1 MSSSLSSVIL
11 IGVVWLLIITTLFV
25 RRHSPVRRT
34 SKALSETRVVHEGG
48 TGIERSRRRPL
59 PAESLYHADP
69 DADLELVEA
78 EPEQVVI
85 DDTRDGVDHIPDSAP
100 PQSVPP
106 VPPVP
111 SVIEGDVVEYR
122 TLDDVDTGEFAPVTA
137 GDAGFPVDGD
147 TGDDEIFAE
156 PTVTDEETVEETVE
170 ETDEETDEDAET
182 ESDTMAE
189 DDHDDEV
196 GEVGEVGEVA
206 EVAEIVPDEPAR
218 RFAVVDE
225 AYIRGGDID
234 VSVGTD
240 DELLVVKDTA
250 EESDEDAAFSD
261 DEITEDD
268 IDYLV
273 SHQGRG
279 IYDPVASRQL
289 AEQRQARRRRV
300 LMVLAA
306 VTVLSLIGAVALSD
320 ALWIVALAGAALT
333 GTYLYSLR
341 KQTLA
346 ERELQRRRLARM
358 RRARL
363 GVRNTDDRELG
374 VPDRLRRPGAV
385 VVESDDDDPEFAALE
400 YADVTFAGYDD
411 VQDASYDSGYDDYGY
426 PGDGQP
432 TVRVV

>member
-85 DDTRDGVDHIPDSAP
+85 DDTRDDADDIPDAAP
-100 PQSVPP
+100 PLSVPP

-122 TLDDVDTGEFAPVTA
+122 TLDDVDTGEFAPVAA
-137 GDAGFPVDGD
+137 GDDDLPVDGD
-147 TGDDEIFAE
+147 AGDDEIFVE
-156 PTVTDEETVEETVE
+156 PTVADAETA
-170 ETDEETDEDAET
+170 EDAEMDSDA
-182 ESDTMAE
+182 ESDTVAE
-189 DDHDDEV
+189 DERDDEV
-196 GEVGEVGEVA
+196 AEVADLA

-218 RFAVVDE
+218 RFTVVDE
-225 AYIRGGDID
+225 AYTRGGDID

-250 EESDEDAAFSD
+250 EEPDEDAAYSD

-268 IDYLV
+268 IDYLA

-279 IYDPVASRQL
+279 IYNPVASRQL

-300 LMVLAA
+300 LLVLVA
-306 VTVLSLIGAVALSD
+306 VTVLSLIGAVALSG
-320 ALWIVALAGAALT
+320 ALWIVTLAGAALT
-333 GTYLYSLR
+333 GMYLYSLR

-411 VQDASYDSGYDDYGY
+411 VQDEVYDSGYDDDYGY

>member
-85 DDTRDGVDHIPDSAP
+85 DDTRDHTRDDADDIPDAASP
-100 PQSVPP
+100 LSVPP

-122 TLDDVDTGEFAPVTA
+122 TLDDVDTGEFAPVAA
-137 GDAGFPVDGD
+137 GDADLPMDGD
-147 TGDDEIFAE
+147 TGDDEIFVE
-156 PTVTDEETVEETVE
+156 PTVTD
-170 ETDEETDEDAET
+170 AET
-182 ESDTMAE
+182 AETAEDTEMDSDAESDTVAE
-189 DDHDDEV
+189 DERDDEV
-196 GEVGEVGEVA
+196 SEL
-206 EVAEIVPDEPAR
+206 AEIVPDEPAR
-218 RFAVVDE
+218 RFTVVDK

-250 EESDEDAAFSD
+250 EEPDEDVAYSD

-268 IDYLV
+268 IDYLA
-273 SHQGRG
+273 SRQGRG
-279 IYDPVASRQL
+279 IYNPVASRQL

-300 LMVLAA
+300 LMVLVA
-306 VTVLSLIGAVALSD
+306 VTVLSLIGAVALSG
-320 ALWIVALAGAALT
+320 ALWIVTLAGAALT
-333 GTYLYSLR
+333 GMYLYSLR

-411 VQDASYDSGYDDYGY
+411 VQDEVYDSGYDDDYGY

>member
-85 DDTRDGVDHIPDSAP
+85 DDTRDDADDIPDAAP
-100 PQSVPP
+100 PLS

-122 TLDDVDTGEFAPVTA
+122 TLDDVDTGEFAPVAA
-137 GDAGFPVDGD
+137 GDADLPVDGD
-147 TGDDEIFAE
+147 AGDDEIFVE
-156 PTVTDEETVEETVE
+156 PTVTDAETT
-170 ETDEETDEDAET
+170 EDAEMDSDA
-182 ESDTMAE
+182 ESDTVAE
-189 DDHDDEV
+189 DERDDEV
-196 GEVGEVGEVA
+196 AEVADLA

-218 RFAVVDE
+218 RFTVVDE

-250 EESDEDAAFSD
+250 EEPDEDAAYSD

-268 IDYLV
+268 IDYLA

-279 IYDPVASRQL
+279 IYNPVASRQL

-300 LMVLAA
+300 LLVLVA
-306 VTVLSLIGAVALSD
+306 VTVLSLIGAVALSG
-320 ALWIVALAGAALT
+320 ALWIVTLAGAALT
-333 GTYLYSLR
+333 GMYLYSLR

-411 VQDASYDSGYDDYGY
+411 VQDEVYDSGYDDDYGY

>member
-85 DDTRDGVDHIPDSAP
+85 DDTRDHTRDDADDIPDAAP
-100 PQSVPP
+100 PLS

-122 TLDDVDTGEFAPVTA
+122 TLDDVDTGEFAPVAA
-137 GDAGFPVDGD
+137 GDDDLPVDGD
-147 TGDDEIFAE
+147 AGDDEIFVE
-156 PTVTDEETVEETVE
+156 PTVADAETA
-170 ETDEETDEDAET
+170 EDAEMDSDA
-182 ESDTMAE
+182 ESDTVAE
-189 DDHDDEV
+189 DERDDEV
-196 GEVGEVGEVA
+196 AEVADLA

-218 RFAVVDE
+218 RFTVVDE

-250 EESDEDAAFSD
+250 EEPDEDAAYSD

-268 IDYLV
+268 IDYLA

-279 IYDPVASRQL
+279 IYNPVASRQL

-300 LMVLAA
+300 LLVLVA
-306 VTVLSLIGAVALSD
+306 VTVLSLIGAVALSG
-320 ALWIVALAGAALT
+320 ALWIVTLAGAALT
-333 GTYLYSLR
+333 GMYLYSLR

-411 VQDASYDSGYDDYGY
+411 VQDEVYDSGYDDDYGY

-432 TVRVV
+432 TVRVI

>member
-85 DDTRDGVDHIPDSAP
+85 DDTRDHTRDDADDIPDAAP
-100 PQSVPP
+100 PLS

-122 TLDDVDTGEFAPVTA
+122 TLDDVDTGEFAPVAA
-137 GDAGFPVDGD
+137 GDDDLPVDGD
-147 TGDDEIFAE
+147 AGDDEIFVE
-156 PTVTDEETVEETVE
+156 PTVADA
-170 ETDEETDEDAET
+170 EDAEMDSDA
-182 ESDTMAE
+182 ESDTVAE
-189 DDHDDEV
+189 DERDDEV
-196 GEVGEVGEVA
+196 AEVAEVADLA

-218 RFAVVDE
+218 RFTVVDE

-250 EESDEDAAFSD
+250 EEPDEDAAYSD

-268 IDYLV
+268 IDYLA

-279 IYDPVASRQL
+279 IYNPVACRQL

-300 LMVLAA
+300 LLVLVA
-306 VTVLSLIGAVALSD
+306 VTVLSLIGAVALSG
-320 ALWIVALAGAALT
+320 ALWIVTLAGAALT
-333 GTYLYSLR
+333 GMYLYSLR

-374 VPDRLRRPGAV
+374 LPDRLRRPGAV

-411 VQDASYDSGYDDYGY
+411 VQDEVYDSGYDDDYGY

>member
-85 DDTRDGVDHIPDSAP
+85 DDTRDHTRDDADDIPDAASP
-100 PQSVPP
+100 LSVPP

-122 TLDDVDTGEFAPVTA
+122 TLDDVDTGEFAPVAA
-137 GDAGFPVDGD
+137 GDADLPMDGD

-156 PTVTDEETVEETVE
+156 PTVTD
-170 ETDEETDEDAET
+170 AET
-182 ESDTMAE
+182 AETAEDTEMDSDAESDTVAE
-189 DDHDDEV
+189 DERDDEV
-196 GEVGEVGEVA
+196 SEL
-206 EVAEIVPDEPAR
+206 AEIVPDEPAR
-218 RFAVVDE
+218 RFTVVDK

-250 EESDEDAAFSD
+250 EEPDEDVAYSD

-268 IDYLV
+268 IDYLA
-273 SHQGRG
+273 SRQGRG
-279 IYDPVASRQL
+279 IYNPVASRQL

-300 LMVLAA
+300 LMVLVA
-306 VTVLSLIGAVALSD
+306 VTVLSLIGAVALSG
-320 ALWIVALAGAALT
+320 ALWIVTLAGAALT
-333 GTYLYSLR
+333 GMYLYSLR

-411 VQDASYDSGYDDYGY
+411 VQDEVYDSGYDDDYGY

>member
-85 DDTRDGVDHIPDSAP
+85 DDTRDHTRDDADDIPDAAP
-100 PQSVPP
+100 PLS

-122 TLDDVDTGEFAPVTA
+122 TLDDVDTGEFAPVAA
-137 GDAGFPVDGD
+137 GDADLPVDGD
-147 TGDDEIFAE
+147 AGDDEIFVE
-156 PTVTDEETVEETVE
+156 PTVADAETA
-170 ETDEETDEDAET
+170 EDAEMDSAA
-182 ESDTMAE
+182 ESDTVAE
-189 DDHDDEV
+189 DECDDEV
-196 GEVGEVGEVA
+196 ADLA

-218 RFAVVDE
+218 RFTVVDE
-225 AYIRGGDID
+225 AYTRGGDID

-250 EESDEDAAFSD
+250 EEPDEDAAYSD

-268 IDYLV
+268 IDYLA

-279 IYDPVASRQL
+279 IYNPVASRQL

-300 LMVLAA
+300 LLVLVA
-306 VTVLSLIGAVALSD
+306 VTVLSLIGAVALSG
-320 ALWIVALAGAALT
+320 ALWIVTLAGAALT
-333 GTYLYSLR
+333 GMYLYSLR

-400 YADVTFAGYDD
+400 YAAVTFAGYDD
-411 VQDASYDSGYDDYGY
+411 VQDEVYDSGYDDDYGY

>member
-85 DDTRDGVDHIPDSAP
+85 DDTRDHTRDDADDIPDAAP
-100 PQSVPP
+100 PLS

-122 TLDDVDTGEFAPVTA
+122 TLDDVDTGEFAPVAA
-137 GDAGFPVDGD
+137 GDDDLPVDGD
-147 TGDDEIFAE
+147 AGDDEIFVE
-156 PTVTDEETVEETVE
+156 PTVADAETA
-170 ETDEETDEDAET
+170 EDAEMDSDA
-182 ESDTMAE
+182 ESDTVAE
-189 DDHDDEV
+189 DERDDEV
-196 GEVGEVGEVA
+196 AEVAEVADLA

-218 RFAVVDE
+218 RFTVVDE

-250 EESDEDAAFSD
+250 EEPDEDAAYSD

-268 IDYLV
+268 IDYLA

-279 IYDPVASRQL
+279 IYNPVASRQL

-300 LMVLAA
+300 LLVLVA
-306 VTVLSLIGAVALSD
+306 VTVLSLIGAVALSG
-320 ALWIVALAGAALT
+320 ALWIVTLAGAALT
-333 GTYLYSLR
+333 GMYLYSLR

-411 VQDASYDSGYDDYGY
+411 VQDEVYDSGYDDDYGY

>member
-85 DDTRDGVDHIPDSAP
+85 DDTRDDTRDDADDIPDAAP
-100 PQSVPP
+100 PLS

-122 TLDDVDTGEFAPVTA
+122 TLDDVDTGEFAPVAA
-137 GDAGFPVDGD
+137 GDDDLPVDGD
-147 TGDDEIFAE
+147 AGDDEIFVE
-156 PTVTDEETVEETVE
+156 PTVA
-170 ETDEETDEDAET
+170 DAET
-182 ESDTMAE
+182 AEMDSDAESDTVAE
-189 DDHDDEV
+189 DERDDEV
-196 GEVGEVGEVA
+196 AEVADLA

-218 RFAVVDE
+218 RFTVVDE

-250 EESDEDAAFSD
+250 EEPDEDAAYSD

-268 IDYLV
+268 IDYLA

-279 IYDPVASRQL
+279 IYNPVASRQL

-300 LMVLAA
+300 LLVLVA
-306 VTVLSLIGAVALSD
+306 VTVLSLIGAVALSG
-320 ALWIVALAGAALT
+320 ALWIVTLAGAALT
-333 GTYLYSLR
+333 GMYLYSLR

-363 GVRNTDDRELG
+363 GVRNTDDRGLG

-411 VQDASYDSGYDDYGY
+411 VQDEVYDSGYDDDYGY

>member
-85 DDTRDGVDHIPDSAP
+85 DDTRDHTRDDADDIPDAAP
-100 PQSVPP
+100 PLS

-122 TLDDVDTGEFAPVTA
+122 TLDDVDTGEFAPVAA
-137 GDAGFPVDGD
+137 GDADLPMDGD

-156 PTVTDEETVEETVE
+156 PTVTD
-170 ETDEETDEDAET
+170 AET
-182 ESDTMAE
+182 AETAEDTEMDSDAESDTVAE
-189 DDHDDEV
+189 DERDDEV
-196 GEVGEVGEVA
+196 SEL
-206 EVAEIVPDEPAR
+206 AEIVPDEPAR
-218 RFAVVDE
+218 RFTVVDE
-225 AYIRGGDID
+225 AYTRGGDID

-250 EESDEDAAFSD
+250 EEPDEDAAYSD

-268 IDYLV
+268 IDYLA

-279 IYDPVASRQL
+279 IYNPVASRQL

-300 LMVLAA
+300 LLVLVA
-306 VTVLSLIGAVALSD
+306 VTVLSLIGAVALSG
-320 ALWIVALAGAALT
+320 ALWIVTLAGAALT
-333 GTYLYSLR
+333 GMYLYSLR

-411 VQDASYDSGYDDYGY
+411 VQDEVYDSGYDDDYGY

>member
-48 TGIERSRRRPL
+48 TGIERPRRRPL

-85 DDTRDGVDHIPDSAP
+85 DDTRDHTRDDADGIPDAAP
-100 PQSVPP
+100 PLS

-122 TLDDVDTGEFAPVTA
+122 TLDDVDTGEFAPVAA
-137 GDAGFPVDGD
+137 GDDDLPVDGD
-147 TGDDEIFAE
+147 AGDDEIFVE
-156 PTVTDEETVEETVE
+156 PTVTDAETAETAE
-170 ETDEETDEDAET
+170 DTEMDSDAESDA
-182 ESDTMAE
+182 ESDTVAE
-189 DDHDDEV
+189 DERDD
-196 GEVGEVGEVA
+196 EVA
-206 EVAEIVPDEPAR
+206 EVADLAEVAELVPDEPAR
-218 RFAVVDE
+218 RFTVVDK

-250 EESDEDAAFSD
+250 EEPDEDVAYSD

-268 IDYLV
+268 IDYLA

-279 IYDPVASRQL
+279 IYNPVASRQL

-300 LMVLAA
+300 LMVLVA
-306 VTVLSLIGAVALSD
+306 VTVLSLIGAVALSG
-320 ALWIVALAGAALT
+320 ALWIVTLAGAALT
-333 GTYLYSLR
+333 GMYLYSLR

-411 VQDASYDSGYDDYGY
+411 VQDEVYDSGYDDDYGY

>member
-85 DDTRDGVDHIPDSAP
+85 DDTRDHTRDDADDIPDAASP
-100 PQSVPP
+100 LSVPP

-122 TLDDVDTGEFAPVTA
+122 TLDDVDTGEFAPVAA
-137 GDAGFPVDGD
+137 GDADLPVDGD
-147 TGDDEIFAE
+147 TGDDEIFVE
-156 PTVTDEETVEETVE
+156 PTVTD
-170 ETDEETDEDAET
+170 AET
-182 ESDTMAE
+182 AE
-189 DDHDDEV
+189 TA
-196 GEVGEVGEVA
+196 EVA
-206 EVAEIVPDEPAR
+206 DLAELAEIVPDEPAR
-218 RFAVVDE
+218 RFTVVDK

-250 EESDEDAAFSD
+250 EEPDEDVAYSD

-268 IDYLV
+268 IDYLA
-273 SHQGRG
+273 SRQGRG
-279 IYDPVASRQL
+279 IYNPVASRQL

-300 LMVLAA
+300 LMVLVA
-306 VTVLSLIGAVALSD
+306 VTVLSLIGAVALSG
-320 ALWIVALAGAALT
+320 ALWIVTLAGAALT
-333 GTYLYSLR
+333 GMYLYSLR

-411 VQDASYDSGYDDYGY
+411 VQDEVYDSGYDDDYGY

>member
-85 DDTRDGVDHIPDSAP
+85 DDTRDHTRDDADDIPDAAP
-100 PQSVPP
+100 PLS

-122 TLDDVDTGEFAPVTA
+122 TLDDVDTGEFAPVVA
-137 GDAGFPVDGD
+137 GDDDLPVDGD
-147 TGDDEIFAE
+147 AGDDEIFVE
-156 PTVTDEETVEETVE
+156 PTVTDAETA
-170 ETDEETDEDAET
+170 EDAEMDSDA
-182 ESDTMAE
+182 ESDTVAE
-189 DDHDDEV
+189 DERDDEV
-196 GEVGEVGEVA
+196 ADLA
-206 EVAEIVPDEPAR
+206 EVAEIVRDEPAR
-218 RFAVVDE
+218 RFTVVDE
-225 AYIRGGDID
+225 AYTRGGDID

-250 EESDEDAAFSD
+250 EEPDEDAAYSD

-268 IDYLV
+268 IDYLA

-279 IYDPVASRQL
+279 IYNPVASRQL

-300 LMVLAA
+300 LLVLVA
-306 VTVLSLIGAVALSD
+306 VSVLSLIGAVALSG
-320 ALWIVALAGAALT
+320 ALWIVTLAGAALT
-333 GTYLYSLR
+333 GMYLYSLR

-411 VQDASYDSGYDDYGY
+411 VQDEVYDSGYDDDYGY

>member
-85 DDTRDGVDHIPDSAP
+85 DDTRDHTRDDADDIPDAAP
-100 PQSVPP
+100 PLS

-122 TLDDVDTGEFAPVTA
+122 TLDDVDTGEFAPVAA
-137 GDAGFPVDGD
+137 GDDDLPVDGD
-147 TGDDEIFAE
+147 AGDDEIFVE
-156 PTVTDEETVEETVE
+156 PTVADAETA
-170 ETDEETDEDAET
+170 EDAEMDSDA
-182 ESDTMAE
+182 ESDTVAE
-189 DDHDDEV
+189 DERDDEV
-196 GEVGEVGEVA
+196 AEVAEVADLA

-218 RFAVVDE
+218 RFTVVDE

-250 EESDEDAAFSD
+250 EEPDEDAAYCD

-268 IDYLV
+268 IDYLA

-279 IYDPVASRQL
+279 IYNPVASRQL

-300 LMVLAA
+300 LLVLVA
-306 VTVLSLIGAVALSD
+306 VTVLSLIGAVALSG
-320 ALWIVALAGAALT
+320 ALWIVTLAGAALT
-333 GTYLYSLR
+333 GMYLYSLR

-411 VQDASYDSGYDDYGY
+411 VQDEVYDSGYDDDDYGY

-432 TVRVV
+432 TVRVI

>member
-85 DDTRDGVDHIPDSAP
+85 DDTRDHTRDDADDIPDAAP
-100 PQSVPP
+100 PLS

-122 TLDDVDTGEFAPVTA
+122 TLDDVDTGEFAPVAA
-137 GDAGFPVDGD
+137 GDDDLPVDGD
-147 TGDDEIFAE
+147 AGDDEIFVE
-156 PTVTDEETVEETVE
+156 PTVADAETA
-170 ETDEETDEDAET
+170 EDAEMDSDA
-182 ESDTMAE
+182 ESDTVAE
-189 DDHDDEV
+189 DERDDEV
-196 GEVGEVGEVA
+196 AEVAEVADLA

-218 RFAVVDE
+218 RFTVVDE

-250 EESDEDAAFSD
+250 EEPDEDAAYSD

-268 IDYLV
+268 IDYLA

-279 IYDPVASRQL
+279 IYNPVASRQL

-300 LMVLAA
+300 LLVLVA
-306 VTVLSLIGAVALSD
+306 VTVLSLIGAVALSG
-320 ALWIVALAGAALT
+320 ALWIVTLAGAALT
-333 GTYLYSLR
+333 GMYLYSLR

-385 VVESDDDDPEFAALE
+385 VVESADDDPEFAALE

-411 VQDASYDSGYDDYGY
+411 VQDEVYDSGYDDDDYGY

-432 TVRVV
+432 TVRVI

>member
-85 DDTRDGVDHIPDSAP
+85 DDTRDHTRDDADDIPDAAP
-100 PQSVPP
+100 PLS

-122 TLDDVDTGEFAPVTA
+122 TLDDVDTGEFAPVAA
-137 GDAGFPVDGD
+137 GDADLPVDGD
-147 TGDDEIFAE
+147 AGDDEIFVE
-156 PTVTDEETVEETVE
+156 PTVTDAETA
-170 ETDEETDEDAET
+170 EDAEMDSDA
-182 ESDTMAE
+182 ESDTVAE
-189 DDHDDEV
+189 DERDDEV
-196 GEVGEVGEVA
+196 AEVADLA

-218 RFAVVDE
+218 RFTVVDE

-250 EESDEDAAFSD
+250 EEPDEDAAYSD

-268 IDYLV
+268 IDYLA

-279 IYDPVASRQL
+279 IYNPVASRQL

-300 LMVLAA
+300 LLVLVA
-306 VTVLSLIGAVALSD
+306 VTVLSLIGAVALSG
-320 ALWIVALAGAALT
+320 ALWIVTLAGAALT
-333 GTYLYSLR
+333 GMYLYSLR

-411 VQDASYDSGYDDYGY
+411 VQDEVYDSGYDDDYGY

>member
-85 DDTRDGVDHIPDSAP
+85 DDTRDHTRDDADDIPDAAP
-100 PQSVPP
+100 PLS

-122 TLDDVDTGEFAPVTA
+122 TLDDVDTGEFAPVAA
-137 GDAGFPVDGD
+137 GDDDLPVDGD
-147 TGDDEIFAE
+147 AGDDEIFVE
-156 PTVTDEETVEETVE
+156 PTVADAETA
-170 ETDEETDEDAET
+170 EDAEMDSDA
-182 ESDTMAE
+182 ESDTVAE
-189 DDHDDEV
+189 DERDDEV
-196 GEVGEVGEVA
+196 ADLA

-250 EESDEDAAFSD
+250 EEPDEDAAYSD

-268 IDYLV
+268 IDYLA

-279 IYDPVASRQL
+279 IYNPVASRQL

-300 LMVLAA
+300 LLVLVA
-306 VTVLSLIGAVALSD
+306 VTVLSLIGAVALSG
-320 ALWIVALAGAALT
+320 ALWIVTLAGAALT
-333 GTYLYSLR
+333 GMYLYLLR
-341 KQTLA
+341 KQILA

-363 GVRNTDDRELG
+363 GVRNTDDRGLG

-411 VQDASYDSGYDDYGY
+411 VQDEVYDSGYDDDYGY

>member
-85 DDTRDGVDHIPDSAP
+85 DDTRDHTRDDADDIPDAAP
-100 PQSVPP
+100 PLS

-122 TLDDVDTGEFAPVTA
+122 TLDDVDTGEFAPVAA
-137 GDAGFPVDGD
+137 GDDDLPVDGD
-147 TGDDEIFAE
+147 AGDDEIFVE
-156 PTVTDEETVEETVE
+156 PTVADAETA
-170 ETDEETDEDAET
+170 EDAEMDSDA
-182 ESDTMAE
+182 ESDTVAE
-189 DDHDDEV
+189 DERDDEV
-196 GEVGEVGEVA
+196 ADLA

-250 EESDEDAAFSD
+250 EEPDEDAAYSD

-268 IDYLV
+268 IDYLA

-279 IYDPVASRQL
+279 IYNPVASRQL

-300 LMVLAA
+300 LLVLVA
-306 VTVLSLIGAVALSD
+306 VTVLSLIGAVALSG
-320 ALWIVALAGAALT
+320 ALWIVTLAGAALT
-333 GTYLYSLR
+333 GMYLYSLR

-363 GVRNTDDRELG
+363 GVRNTDDRGLG

-411 VQDASYDSGYDDYGY
+411 VQDEVYDSGYDDDYGY

>member
-85 DDTRDGVDHIPDSAP
+85 DDTRDHTRDDADDIPDAAP
-100 PQSVPP
+100 PLS

-122 TLDDVDTGEFAPVTA
+122 TLDDVDTGEFAPVAA
-137 GDAGFPVDGD
+137 GDDDLPVDGD
-147 TGDDEIFAE
+147 AGDDEIFVE
-156 PTVTDEETVEETVE
+156 PTATDAETA
-170 ETDEETDEDAET
+170 EDAEMDSGA
-182 ESDTMAE
+182 ESDTVAE
-189 DDHDDEV
+189 DERDDEV
-196 GEVGEVGEVA
+196 AEVADLA

-218 RFAVVDE
+218 RFTVVDE

-250 EESDEDAAFSD
+250 EEPDEDAAYSD

-268 IDYLV
+268 IDYLA

-279 IYDPVASRQL
+279 IYNPVASRQL

-300 LMVLAA
+300 LLVLVA
-306 VTVLSLIGAVALSD
+306 VTVLSLIGAVALSG
-320 ALWIVALAGAALT
+320 ALWIVTLAGAALT
-333 GTYLYSLR
+333 GMYLYSLR

-411 VQDASYDSGYDDYGY
+411 VQDEVYDSGYDDDYGY

>member
-85 DDTRDGVDHIPDSAP
+85 DDTRDHTRDDADDIPDAASP
-100 PQSVPP
+100 LSVPP

-122 TLDDVDTGEFAPVTA
+122 TLDDVDTGEFAPVAA
-137 GDAGFPVDGD
+137 GDDDLPVDGD
-147 TGDDEIFAE
+147 AGDDEIFVE
-156 PTVTDEETVEETVE
+156 PTVTD
-170 ETDEETDEDAET
+170 AET
-182 ESDTMAE
+182 AETAEDTEMDSDAESDTVAE
-189 DDHDDEV
+189 DERDDEV
-196 GEVGEVGEVA
+196 AEVADLA

-218 RFAVVDE
+218 RFTVVDE
-225 AYIRGGDID
+225 AYTRGGDID

-250 EESDEDAAFSD
+250 EEPDEDVAYSD

-268 IDYLV
+268 IDYLA

-279 IYDPVASRQL
+279 IYNPVASRQL

-300 LMVLAA
+300 LMVLVA
-306 VTVLSLIGAVALSD
+306 VTVLSLIGAVALSG
-320 ALWIVALAGAALT
+320 ALWIVTLAGAALT
-333 GTYLYSLR
+333 GMYLYSLR

-411 VQDASYDSGYDDYGY
+411 VQDEVYDSGYDDYGY

>member
-85 DDTRDGVDHIPDSAP
+85 DDTRDHTRDDADDIPDAAP
-100 PQSVPP
+100 PLS

-122 TLDDVDTGEFAPVTA
+122 TLDDVDTGEFAPVAA
-137 GDAGFPVDGD
+137 GDADLPVDGD
-147 TGDDEIFAE
+147 AGDDEIFVE
-156 PTVTDEETVEETVE
+156 PTVTDAETT
-170 ETDEETDEDAET
+170 EDAEMNSDA
-182 ESDTMAE
+182 ESDTVAE
-189 DDHDDEV
+189 DERDDEV
-196 GEVGEVGEVA
+196 AEVADLA

-218 RFAVVDE
+218 RFTVVDE
-225 AYIRGGDID
+225 AYTRGGDID

-250 EESDEDAAFSD
+250 EEPDEDAAYSD

-268 IDYLV
+268 IDYLA

-279 IYDPVASRQL
+279 IYNPVASRQL

-300 LMVLAA
+300 LLVLVA
-306 VTVLSLIGAVALSD
+306 VTVLSLIGAVALSG
-320 ALWIVALAGAALT
+320 ALWIVTLAGAALT
-333 GTYLYSLR
+333 SMYLYSLR

-411 VQDASYDSGYDDYGY
+411 VQDEVYDSGYDDDYGY

>member
-48 TGIERSRRRPL
+48 TGIERPRRRPL

-85 DDTRDGVDHIPDSAP
+85 DDTRDHTRDDADGIPDAAP
-100 PQSVPP
+100 PLSVS
-106 VPPVP
+106 PVP

-122 TLDDVDTGEFAPVTA
+122 TLDDVDTGEFAPVAA
-137 GDAGFPVDGD
+137 GDDDLPVDGD
-147 TGDDEIFAE
+147 AGDDEIFVE
-156 PTVTDEETVEETVE
+156 PTVTD
-170 ETDEETDEDAET
+170 AET
-182 ESDTMAE
+182 AETAEDTEMDSDAESDTVAE
-189 DDHDDEV
+189 DERDD
-196 GEVGEVGEVA
+196 EVA
-206 EVAEIVPDEPAR
+206 EVADLAEVAELVPDEPAR
-218 RFAVVDE
+218 RFTVVDE
-225 AYIRGGDID
+225 AYTRGGDID

-250 EESDEDAAFSD
+250 EEPDEDVAYSD

-268 IDYLV
+268 IDYLA

-279 IYDPVASRQL
+279 IYNPVASRQL

-300 LMVLAA
+300 LLVLVA
-306 VTVLSLIGAVALSD
+306 VTVLSLIGAVALSG
-320 ALWIVALAGAALT
+320 ALCIVTLAGAALT
-333 GTYLYSLR
+333 GMYLYSLR

-411 VQDASYDSGYDDYGY
+411 VQDEVYDSGYDDDYGY

>member
-85 DDTRDGVDHIPDSAP
+85 DDTRDDADDIPDAAP
-100 PQSVPP
+100 PLS

-122 TLDDVDTGEFAPVTA
+122 TLDDVDTGEFAPVAA
-137 GDAGFPVDGD
+137 GDDDLPVDGD
-147 TGDDEIFAE
+147 AGDDEIFVE
-156 PTVTDEETVEETVE
+156 PTVTDAETA
-170 ETDEETDEDAET
+170 EDAEMDSDA
-182 ESDTMAE
+182 ESATVAE
-189 DDHDDEV
+189 DERDD
-196 GEVGEVGEVA
+196 EVA
-206 EVAEIVPDEPAR
+206 EVADLAEAAEIVPDEPAR
-218 RFAVVDE
+218 RFTVVDE

-250 EESDEDAAFSD
+250 EEPDEDAAYSD

-268 IDYLV
+268 IDYLA

-279 IYDPVASRQL
+279 IYNPVASRQL

-300 LMVLAA
+300 LLVLVA
-306 VTVLSLIGAVALSD
+306 VTVLSLIGAAALSG
-320 ALWIVALAGAALT
+320 ALWIVTLAGAALT
-333 GTYLYSLR
+333 GMYLYSLR

-411 VQDASYDSGYDDYGY
+411 VQDEVYDSGYDDDYGY

>member
-85 DDTRDGVDHIPDSAP
+85 DDTRDDTRDDADDIPDAAP
-100 PQSVPP
+100 PLS

-122 TLDDVDTGEFAPVTA
+122 TLDDVDTGEFAPVAA
-137 GDAGFPVDGD
+137 GDDDLPVDGD
-147 TGDDEIFAE
+147 AGDDEIFVE
-156 PTVTDEETVEETVE
+156 PTVADAETA
-170 ETDEETDEDAET
+170 EDAEMDSDA
-182 ESDTMAE
+182 ESDTVAE
-189 DDHDDEV
+189 DERDDEV
-196 GEVGEVGEVA
+196 AEVADLA

-218 RFAVVDE
+218 RFTVVDE

-250 EESDEDAAFSD
+250 EEPDEDAAYSD

-268 IDYLV
+268 IDYLA

-279 IYDPVASRQL
+279 IYNPVASRQL

-300 LMVLAA
+300 LLVLVA
-306 VTVLSLIGAVALSD
+306 VTVLSLIGAVALSG
-320 ALWIVALAGAALT
+320 ALWIVTLAGAALT
-333 GTYLYSLR
+333 GMYLYSLR

-363 GVRNTDDRELG
+363 GVRNTDDRGLG

-411 VQDASYDSGYDDYGY
+411 VQDEVYDSGYDDDYGY

>member
-85 DDTRDGVDHIPDSAP
+85 DDTRDHTRDDADDISDAAP
-100 PQSVPP
+100 PLS

-122 TLDDVDTGEFAPVTA
+122 TLDDVDTGEFAPVAA
-137 GDAGFPVDGD
+137 GDDDLPVDGD
-147 TGDDEIFAE
+147 AGDDEIFVE
-156 PTVTDEETVEETVE
+156 PTVADAETA
-170 ETDEETDEDAET
+170 EDAEMDSDA
-182 ESDTMAE
+182 ESDTVAE
-189 DDHDDEV
+189 DERDDEV
-196 GEVGEVGEVA
+196 AEVAEVADLA

-218 RFAVVDE
+218 RFTVVDE

-250 EESDEDAAFSD
+250 EEPDEDAAYCD

-268 IDYLV
+268 IDYLA

-279 IYDPVASRQL
+279 IYNPVASRQL

-300 LMVLAA
+300 LLVLVA
-306 VTVLSLIGAVALSD
+306 VTVLSLIGAVALSG
-320 ALWIVALAGAALT
+320 ALWIVTLAGAALT
-333 GTYLYSLR
+333 GMYLYSLR

-411 VQDASYDSGYDDYGY
+411 VQDEVYDSGYDDDDYGY

-432 TVRVV
+432 TVRVI

>member
-85 DDTRDGVDHIPDSAP
+85 DDTRDHTRDDADGIPDAAP
-100 PQSVPP
+100 PLS

-122 TLDDVDTGEFAPVTA
+122 TLDDVDTGEFAPVAA
-137 GDAGFPVDGD
+137 GDDDLPVDGD
-147 TGDDEIFAE
+147 AGDDEIFVE
-156 PTVTDEETVEETVE
+156 PTVTDAETA
-170 ETDEETDEDAET
+170 EDAEMDSDA
-182 ESDTMAE
+182 ESATVAE
-189 DDHDDEV
+189 DERDDEV
-196 GEVGEVGEVA
+196 AEVADLA

-218 RFAVVDE
+218 RFTVVDE

-250 EESDEDAAFSD
+250 EEPDEDAAYSD

-268 IDYLV
+268 IDYLA

-279 IYDPVASRQL
+279 IYNPVASRQL

-300 LMVLAA
+300 LLVLVA
-306 VTVLSLIGAVALSD
+306 VTVLSLIGAVALSG
-320 ALWIVALAGAALT
+320 ALWIVTLAGAALT
-333 GTYLYSLR
+333 GMYLYSLR

-411 VQDASYDSGYDDYGY
+411 VQDEVYDSGYDDDYGY

>member
-48 TGIERSRRRPL
+48 TGIDRSRRRPL

-85 DDTRDGVDHIPDSAP
+85 DDTRDDTADI
-100 PQSVPP
+100 VPP
-106 VPPVP
+106 LPVP
-111 SVIEGDVVEYR
+111 SVVEGDVVEYR
-122 TLDDVDTGEFAPVTA
+122 TQDDVDTGEFAPVGAETV
-137 GDAGFPVDGD
+137 GDLPDATVAEDDEVVTEDGGLPVDGD
-147 TGDDEIFAE
+147 AETGNDADDAQDAE
-156 PTVTDEETVEETVE
+156 DTEDT
-170 ETDEETDEDAET
+170 EDAEDT
-182 ESDTMAE
+182 EVTALAAVV
-189 DDHDDEV
+189 DH
-196 GEVGEVGEVA
+196 
-206 EVAEIVPDEPAR
+206 PTR
-218 RFAVVDE
+218 RFAVVDD
-225 AYIRGGDID
+225 AYIRGGDIE

-240 DELLVVKDTA
+240 DVLPVG
-250 EESDEDAAFSD
+250 EDAVAGADGDHGSLDVSDDVYGSD
-261 DEITEDD
+261 DEVTEDD
-268 IDYLV
+268 IDYV
-273 SHQGRG
+273 AARQGRG
-279 IYDPVASRQL
+279 IYNPVVSRRL
-289 AEQRQARRRRV
+289 AEQRQGRRRRV
-300 LMVLAA
+300 LMALVA
-306 VTVLSLIGAVALSD
+306 VTVLSLIGAVALTG
-320 ALWIVALAGAALT
+320 ALWTVTVLGTALT
-333 GTYLYSLR
+333 AMYLYTLR

-346 ERELQRRRLARM
+346 ERELQHRRLARM

-385 VVESDDDDPEFAALE
+385 VVESDDADPEFAALE
-400 YADVTFAGYDD
+400 YADVTFAGVDD
-411 VQDASYDSGYDDYGY
+411 VPDMSDTADDRYGR

>member
-85 DDTRDGVDHIPDSAP
+85 DDTRDDADDIPDAASP
-100 PQSVPP
+100 LSVPP

-122 TLDDVDTGEFAPVTA
+122 TLDDVDTGEFAPVAA
-137 GDAGFPVDGD
+137 GDDDLPVDGD
-147 TGDDEIFAE
+147 AGDDEIFVE
-156 PTVTDEETVEETVE
+156 PTVADAETA
-170 ETDEETDEDAET
+170 EDAEMDSDA
-182 ESDTMAE
+182 ESDTVAE
-189 DDHDDEV
+189 DERDDEV
-196 GEVGEVGEVA
+196 AEVADLA

-218 RFAVVDE
+218 RFTVVDE
-225 AYIRGGDID
+225 AYTRGGDID

-250 EESDEDAAFSD
+250 EEPDEDAAYSD

-268 IDYLV
+268 IDYLA

-279 IYDPVASRQL
+279 IYNPVASRQL

-300 LMVLAA
+300 LLVLVA
-306 VTVLSLIGAVALSD
+306 VTVLSLIGAVALSG
-320 ALWIVALAGAALT
+320 ALWIVTLAGAALT
-333 GTYLYSLR
+333 GMYLYSLR

-411 VQDASYDSGYDDYGY
+411 VQDEVYDSGYDDDYGY

>member
-85 DDTRDGVDHIPDSAP
+85 DDTRDDTRDDADGKPDAAP
-100 PQSVPP
+100 PLS

-122 TLDDVDTGEFAPVTA
+122 TLDDVDTGEFAPVAA
-137 GDAGFPVDGD
+137 GDADLPVDGD
-147 TGDDEIFAE
+147 AGDDEIFVE
-156 PTVTDEETVEETVE
+156 PTVTDAETT
-170 ETDEETDEDAET
+170 EDAEMDSDA
-182 ESDTMAE
+182 ESDTVAE
-189 DDHDDEV
+189 DERDD
-196 GEVGEVGEVA
+196 EVA

-218 RFAVVDE
+218 RFTVVDE

-240 DELLVVKDTA
+240 DELLVIKDTS
-250 EESDEDAAFSD
+250 EEPDEDAAYSD

-268 IDYLV
+268 IDYLT

-279 IYDPVASRQL
+279 IYNPVASRQL

-300 LMVLAA
+300 LLVLVA
-306 VTVLSLIGAVALSD
+306 VTVLSLIGAVALSG
-320 ALWIVALAGAALT
+320 ALWIVTLAGAALT
-333 GTYLYSLR
+333 GMYLYSLR

-411 VQDASYDSGYDDYGY
+411 VQDEVYEGGYDDDYGY

>member
-85 DDTRDGVDHIPDSAP
+85 DDTRDHTRDDADGIPDAAP
-100 PQSVPP
+100 PLS

-122 TLDDVDTGEFAPVTA
+122 TLDDVDTGEFAPVAA
-137 GDAGFPVDGD
+137 GDDDLPVDGD
-147 TGDDEIFAE
+147 AGDDEIFVE
-156 PTVTDEETVEETVE
+156 PTVTDAETT
-170 ETDEETDEDAET
+170 EDAELDSDA
-182 ESDTMAE
+182 ESDTVAE
-189 DDHDDEV
+189 DERDDEV
-196 GEVGEVGEVA
+196 AEVADLA

-218 RFAVVDE
+218 RFTVVDE

-250 EESDEDAAFSD
+250 EEPDEDAAYSD

-268 IDYLV
+268 IDYLA

-279 IYDPVASRQL
+279 IYNPVASRQL

-300 LMVLAA
+300 LLVLVA
-306 VTVLSLIGAVALSD
+306 VTVLSLIGAVALSG
-320 ALWIVALAGAALT
+320 ALWIVTLAGAALT
-333 GTYLYSLR
+333 GMYLYSLR

-411 VQDASYDSGYDDYGY
+411 VQDEVYDSGYDDDYGY

>member
-85 DDTRDGVDHIPDSAP
+85 DDTRDHTRDDADDIPDAAP
-100 PQSVPP
+100 PLS

-122 TLDDVDTGEFAPVTA
+122 TLDDVDTGEFAPVAA
-137 GDAGFPVDGD
+137 GDDDLPVDGD
-147 TGDDEIFAE
+147 AGDDEIFVE
-156 PTVTDEETVEETVE
+156 PTVADAETA
-170 ETDEETDEDAET
+170 EDAEMDSDA
-182 ESDTMAE
+182 ESDTVAE
-189 DDHDDEV
+189 DERDDEV
-196 GEVGEVGEVA
+196 ADLA

-218 RFAVVDE
+218 RFTVVDE
-225 AYIRGGDID
+225 AYTRGGDID

-250 EESDEDAAFSD
+250 EEPDEDAAYSD

-268 IDYLV
+268 IDYLA

-279 IYDPVASRQL
+279 IYNPVASRQL

-300 LMVLAA
+300 LLVLVA
-306 VTVLSLIGAVALSD
+306 VTVLSLIGAVALSG
-320 ALWIVALAGAALT
+320 ALWIVTLAGAALT
-333 GTYLYSLR
+333 GMYLYSLR

-411 VQDASYDSGYDDYGY
+411 VQDEVYDSGYDDDYGY

-432 TVRVV
+432 TVRVI

>member
-1 MSSSLSSVIL
+1 VSSSLSSVIL

-85 DDTRDGVDHIPDSAP
+85 DDTRDHTRDDADDIPDAAP
-100 PQSVPP
+100 PLS

-111 SVIEGDVVEYR
+111 SVIEGDVVEYW
-122 TLDDVDTGEFAPVTA
+122 TLDDVDTGEFAPVAA
-137 GDAGFPVDGD
+137 GDDDLPVDGD
-147 TGDDEIFAE
+147 AGDDEIFVE
-156 PTVTDEETVEETVE
+156 PTVADAETA
-170 ETDEETDEDAET
+170 EDAEMDSDA
-182 ESDTMAE
+182 ESDTVAE
-189 DDHDDEV
+189 DERDDEV
-196 GEVGEVGEVA
+196 AEVADLA

-218 RFAVVDE
+218 RFTVVDE
-225 AYIRGGDID
+225 AYTRGGDID

-250 EESDEDAAFSD
+250 EEPDEDAAYSD

-268 IDYLV
+268 IDYLA

-279 IYDPVASRQL
+279 IYNPVASRQL

-300 LMVLAA
+300 LLVLVA
-306 VTVLSLIGAVALSD
+306 VTVLSLIGADALSD
-320 ALWIVALAGAALT
+320 ALWIVTLAGAALT
-333 GTYLYSLR
+333 GMYLYSLR

-411 VQDASYDSGYDDYGY
+411 VQDEVYDSGYDDDYGY

>member
-85 DDTRDGVDHIPDSAP
+85 DDTRDHTRDDADDIPDAAP
-100 PQSVPP
+100 PLS

-122 TLDDVDTGEFAPVTA
+122 TLDDVDTGEFAPVAA
-137 GDAGFPVDGD
+137 GDDDLPVDGD
-147 TGDDEIFAE
+147 AGDDEIFVE
-156 PTVTDEETVEETVE
+156 PTVTDAETA
-170 ETDEETDEDAET
+170 EDAEMDSGA
-182 ESDTMAE
+182 ESDTVAE
-189 DDHDDEV
+189 DERDDEV
-196 GEVGEVGEVA
+196 AEVADLA

-218 RFAVVDE
+218 RFTVVDE

-250 EESDEDAAFSD
+250 EEPDEDAAYSD

-268 IDYLV
+268 IDYLA

-279 IYDPVASRQL
+279 IYNPVASRQL

-300 LMVLAA
+300 LLVLVA
-306 VTVLSLIGAVALSD
+306 VSVLSLIGAVALSG
-320 ALWIVALAGAALT
+320 ALWIVTLAGVALT
-333 GTYLYSLR
+333 GMYLYSLR

-363 GVRNTDDRELG
+363 GVRSTDDRELG

-411 VQDASYDSGYDDYGY
+411 VQDEVYDSGYDDDYGY

>member
-85 DDTRDGVDHIPDSAP
+85 DDTRDHTRDDADDIPDAAP
-100 PQSVPP
+100 PLSVS
-106 VPPVP
+106 PVP

-122 TLDDVDTGEFAPVTA
+122 TLDDVDTGEFAPVAA
-137 GDAGFPVDGD
+137 GDDDLPVDGD
-147 TGDDEIFAE
+147 AGDDEIFVE
-156 PTVTDEETVEETVE
+156 PTVTDAETA
-170 ETDEETDEDAET
+170 EDAEMDSGA
-182 ESDTMAE
+182 ESDTVAE
-189 DDHDDEV
+189 DERDDEV
-196 GEVGEVGEVA
+196 AEVADLA

-218 RFAVVDE
+218 RFTVVDE

-250 EESDEDAAFSD
+250 EEPDEDAAYSD

-268 IDYLV
+268 IDYLA

-279 IYDPVASRQL
+279 IYNPVASRQL

-300 LMVLAA
+300 LLVLVA
-306 VTVLSLIGAVALSD
+306 VTVLSLIGAVALSG
-320 ALWIVALAGAALT
+320 ALWIVTLAGAALT
-333 GTYLYSLR
+333 GMYLYSLR

-411 VQDASYDSGYDDYGY
+411 VQDEVYDSGYDDYGY

>member
-1 MSSSLSSVIL
+1 VSSSLSSVIL

-59 PAESLYHADP
+59 PAEGLYHADP

-85 DDTRDGVDHIPDSAP
+85 DDTRDHTRDDADDIPDAAP
-100 PQSVPP
+100 PLS

-122 TLDDVDTGEFAPVTA
+122 TLDDVDTGEFAPVAA
-137 GDAGFPVDGD
+137 GDDDLPVDGD
-147 TGDDEIFAE
+147 AGDDEIFVE
-156 PTVTDEETVEETVE
+156 PTVTDAETA
-170 ETDEETDEDAET
+170 EDAEMDSDA
-182 ESDTMAE
+182 ESDTVAE
-189 DDHDDEV
+189 DERDDEV
-196 GEVGEVGEVA
+196 AEVADLA

-218 RFAVVDE
+218 RFTVVDE

-250 EESDEDAAFSD
+250 EEPDEDAAYSD

-268 IDYLV
+268 IDYLA

-279 IYDPVASRQL
+279 IYNPVASRQL

-300 LMVLAA
+300 LLVLVA
-306 VTVLSLIGAVALSD
+306 VAVLSLIGAVALSG
-320 ALWIVALAGAALT
+320 ALWIVTLAGAALT
-333 GTYLYSLR
+333 GMYLYSLR

-411 VQDASYDSGYDDYGY
+411 VQDEVYDSGYDDYGY

>member
-85 DDTRDGVDHIPDSAP
+85 DDTRDHTRDDADDIPDAASP
-100 PQSVPP
+100 LSVPP

-122 TLDDVDTGEFAPVTA
+122 TLDDVDTGEFAPVAA
-137 GDAGFPVDGD
+137 GDADLPVDGD

-156 PTVTDEETVEETVE
+156 PTVTD
-170 ETDEETDEDAET
+170 AET
-182 ESDTMAE
+182 AETAEDTEMDSDAESDTVAE
-189 DDHDDEV
+189 DERDDEV
-196 GEVGEVGEVA
+196 SEL
-206 EVAEIVPDEPAR
+206 AEIVPDEPAR
-218 RFAVVDE
+218 RFTVVDK

-250 EESDEDAAFSD
+250 EEPDEDAAYSD

-268 IDYLV
+268 IDYLA

-279 IYDPVASRQL
+279 IYNPVASRQL

-300 LMVLAA
+300 LLVLVA
-306 VTVLSLIGAVALSD
+306 VTVLSLIGAVALSG
-320 ALWIVALAGAALT
+320 ALWIVTLAGAALT
-333 GTYLYSLR
+333 GMYLYSLR

-411 VQDASYDSGYDDYGY
+411 VQDEVYDSGYDDDYGY

>member
-85 DDTRDGVDHIPDSAP
+85 DDTRDHTRDDADDIPDAAP
-100 PQSVPP
+100 PLS

-122 TLDDVDTGEFAPVTA
+122 TLDDVDTGEFAPVAA
-137 GDAGFPVDGD
+137 GDDDLPVDGD
-147 TGDDEIFAE
+147 AGDDEIFVE
-156 PTVTDEETVEETVE
+156 PTVADAETA
-170 ETDEETDEDAET
+170 EDAEMDSDA
-182 ESDTMAE
+182 ESDTVAE
-189 DDHDDEV
+189 DERDD
-196 GEVGEVGEVA
+196 

-218 RFAVVDE
+218 RFTVVDE

-250 EESDEDAAFSD
+250 EEPDEDAAYSD

-268 IDYLV
+268 IDYLA

-279 IYDPVASRQL
+279 IYNPVASRQL

-300 LMVLAA
+300 LLVLVA
-306 VTVLSLIGAVALSD
+306 VTVLSLIGAVALSG
-320 ALWIVALAGAALT
+320 ALWIVTLAGAALT
-333 GTYLYSLR
+333 GMYLYSLR

-374 VPDRLRRPGAV
+374 LPDRLRRPGAV

-411 VQDASYDSGYDDYGY
+411 VQDEVYDSGYDDDYGY

>member
-85 DDTRDGVDHIPDSAP
+85 DDTRDHTRDDADDIPDAAP
-100 PQSVPP
+100 PLS

-122 TLDDVDTGEFAPVTA
+122 TLDDVDTGEFAPVVA
-137 GDAGFPVDGD
+137 GDDDLPVDGD
-147 TGDDEIFAE
+147 AGDDEIFVE
-156 PTVTDEETVEETVE
+156 PTVTDAETA
-170 ETDEETDEDAET
+170 EDAET
-182 ESDTMAE
+182 DSDAESDTVAE
-189 DDHDDEV
+189 DERDDEV
-196 GEVGEVGEVA
+196 ADLA
-206 EVAEIVPDEPAR
+206 EVAEIVRDEPAR
-218 RFAVVDE
+218 RFTVVDE
-225 AYIRGGDID
+225 AYTRGGDID

-250 EESDEDAAFSD
+250 EEPDEDAAYSD

-268 IDYLV
+268 IDYLA

-279 IYDPVASRQL
+279 IYNPVASRQL

-300 LMVLAA
+300 LLVLVA
-306 VTVLSLIGAVALSD
+306 VSVLSLIGAVALSG
-320 ALWIVALAGAALT
+320 ALWIVTLAGAALT
-333 GTYLYSLR
+333 DMYLYSLR

-411 VQDASYDSGYDDYGY
+411 VQDEVYDSGYDDDYGY